1 MKTRKMKQ
9 TERNIG
15 YEVQTP
21 KDVCDDKNC
30 PFHGNIRVHGT
41 TFVGTIVSDRMHKT
55 VTVQWDRTN
64 FVKKYERYET
74 KRSKIMAHVPD
85 CIKVKK
91 GDIVKIAESRPI
103 SKAVNFVVI
112 EKIE

>member
-1 MKTRKMKQ
+1 MKQ

-15 YEVQTP
+15 YKVQTP